1 MDRRIFIQTNNNQ
14 LLPAQIAKFAIETRG
29 HARRHGIPVTIMN
42 VDEMPLFKAFAG
54 VAYRSGAEV
63 MTHDRNRLQ
72 SFTLSRF
79 MPPELMG
86 YSGRAVVIDPDVLAL
101 ADINELFGTDLNDH
115 AIAACRRNIG
125 WETSVMLLDCAKLT
139 HWKIADILSGLKS
152 QAIDYVDLMWL
163 RGETSVLELPD
174 VWNSHDKIE
183 PGTRMLHMTRI
194 LTQPWKTGLPIAST
208 YGKPKAVLGLIPR
221 EPLRRLLGRRA
232 ARFQPHPEA
241 EVQTTFMTLFKEALD
256 AGTVTKADVA
266 DAIAHKFIRPDI
278 WNHLA

>member
-1 MDRRIFIQTNNNQ
+1 VDCRVFIQTNNNQ

-63 MTHDRNRLQ
+63 MTYDRNRLQ

-101 ADINELFGTDLNDH
+101 ADINELFAIDLKEH
-115 AIAACRRNIG
+115 AIAACRRSIG
-125 WETSVMLLDCAKLT
+125 WETSVMLLDCARLT
-139 HWKIADILSGLKS
+139 HWTIADILSGLKN
-152 QAIDYVDLMWL
+152 QAIDYVELMWL
-163 RGETSVLELPD
+163 RTETSVLELPD
-174 VWNSHDKIE
+174 VWNTHDKIE

-208 YGKPKAVLGLIPR
+208 YGKPKAVLGVIPR
-221 EPLRRLLGRRA
+221 EPLRRLLGRPV
-232 ARFQPHPEA
+232 ARFRSHPEA
-241 EVQTTFMTLFKEALD
+241 DVESAFMTLFKEALD
-256 AGTVTKADVA
+256 TGAVTKAAVA
-266 DAIAHKFIRPDI
+266 EAVAHKFIRPDI
-278 WNHLA
+278 WQHIA